1 MFAPEKIRRY
11 LLYGFYLY
19 VLYVLTGRLYALLPA
34 LLCLVLA
41 AVSRMRGT
49 RRSAL

>member
-1 MFAPEKIRRY
+1 MNFLKK
-11 LLYGFYLY
+11 
-19 VLYVLTGRLYALLPA
+19 TGAGL